1 MSTLRQARRFLVVG
15 TTTVLVD
22 LASYS
27 FCLWLTVGIDPA
39 KGIGFV
45 VGTIFAYVANRL
57 WTFSARGGADRVFRF
72 AALYLSTLVVN
83 VAVNAGMVWLGGTA
97 KPALAAAF
105 VVATGLSA
113 CLNFLGMKF
122 LVFRA

>member
-27 FCLWLTVGIDPA
+27 FCLWLAVGIDPA
-39 KGIGFV
+39 KGIGFA

-83 VAVNAGMVWLGGTA
+83 VAVNAAMVWLGGTT

>member
-1 MSTLRQARRFLVVG
+1 M
-15 TTTVLVD
+15 
-22 LASYS
+22 
-27 FCLWLTVGIDPA
+27 
-39 KGIGFV
+39 
-45 VGTIFAYVANRL
+45 ANRL

>member
-27 FCLWLTVGIDPA
+27 FCLWLAVPIDPA

-83 VAVNAGMVWLGGTA
+83 VAVNAAMVWLGGTA